1 MQRKHGN
8 GDKHRRFRAYT
19 LKPNTDEYIK
29 KKNHK
34 NISDSK
40 HSDKNLRPFY

>member
-1 MQRKHGN
+1 VQRKHGN

-29 KKNHK
+29 KKKSQKHK
-34 NISDSK
+34 
-40 HSDKNLRPFY
+40 RQ

>member
-19 LKPNTDEYIK
+19 LKPNTEQNIMRNIK
-29 KKNHK
+29 DNHNQSTK
-34 NISDSK
+34 AIK
-40 HSDKNLRPFY
+40 AKIQG